1 MTIDMT
7 IDWSRMITSPDQAAA
22 DLLARRAKM
31 VCSRLQGRLTLGPE
45 VCARLDTMAADPD
58 TPWAMRETIAN
69 AREWRRLSQTI
80 DELSWIVGF
89 SAEQMDMLFEQAM
102 TVAV

>member
-1 MTIDMT
+1 ML

-45 VCARLDTMAADPD
+45 VCARLDTMAADPE

-69 AREWRRLSQTI
+69 AREWQRLSQTI
-80 DELSWIVGF
+80 DELGWVLGY
-89 SAEQMDMLFEQAM
+89 SASQMDELFEQAM
-102 TVAV
+102 TLTV